1 MTLPNLRWPRLLR
14 GKDTRRVEELLQSG
28 LQSGLLVVAWVLAFL
43 LGKELQTGFTQWR
56 TRQRSESE

>member
-1 MTLPNLRWPRLLR
+1 M
-14 GKDTRRVEELLQSG
+14 EEVLQTG
-28 LQSGLLVVAWVLAFL
+28 PQSGLLVVAWVLAFL